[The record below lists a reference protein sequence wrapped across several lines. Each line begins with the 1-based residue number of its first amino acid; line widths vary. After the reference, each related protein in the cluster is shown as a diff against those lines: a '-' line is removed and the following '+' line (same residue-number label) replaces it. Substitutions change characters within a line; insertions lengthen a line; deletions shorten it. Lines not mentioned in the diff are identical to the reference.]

1 MTRAALVASCCAAL
15 LLGLLPGAAQ
25 ASHRPNSYCSPTG
38 DFCQSTTKNRNK
50 PRLLQFRSFAHRGD
64 VRVCVK
70 APTGGRSCVDDRF
83 RDRNDDGIF
92 VTRMKWITNF
102 PNEGPGAYTV
112 AWRQG
117 GSRTG
122 KRLGFHRR

>member
-1 MTRAALVASCCAAL
+1 MRVALVVSCCAAL
-15 LLGLLPGAAQ
+15 VLGMLPGAAL
-25 ASHRPNSYCSPTG
+25 ANHRPNSFCSRSG

-50 PRLLQFRSFAHRGD
+50 ARVLQFRSFAHRGE

-70 APTGGRSCVDDRF
+70 APTGARTCVDDRF
-83 RDRNDDGIF
+83 RDRNDDGVF
-92 VTRMKWITNF
+92 VTRMKWTTNF

-112 AWRQG
+112 AWRQE